1 MYKVKFSWLNDEI
14 QGQGKGQKVIVSKI
28 APM

>member
-1 MYKVKFSWLNDEI
+1 MYKIKFSCLKDEI